1 VTNGVDVEY
10 FHPIDDPGD
19 REPPTLMWAGPMNWY
34 PNRDAIRYLLT
45 EIWPVVAE
53 KRKDARLLLVGKHPP
68 EITADIPAGDRI
80 ETPGFVPDVREYM
93 KRAHV
98 YVVPIRVG
106 GGTRLKI
113 LDSMSSTKAIVTT
126 SIGCEGLKVEDG
138 DHLMRADD
146 PKTFVER
153 VLHLID
159 EPATRESLGANGR
172 ALVEKTY
179 SWDVVGEIMRD
190 VYRESDGLVT
200 GRDRSGG

>member
-1 VTNGVDVEY
+1 
-10 FHPIDDPGD
+10 
-19 REPPTLMWAGPMNWY
+19 
-34 PNRDAIRYLLT
+34 
-45 EIWPVVAE
+45 VVAE
-53 KRKDARLLLVGKHPP
+53 KKPDARLLLVGKHPP
-68 EITADIPAGDRI
+68 EITAENPAGDRI

-113 LDSMSSTKAIVTT
+113 LDSMSSAKAIVTT
-126 SIGCEGLKVEDG
+126 SIGCEGLRVEDG
-138 DHLMRADD
+138 VHLMRADD
-146 PKTFVER
+146 AKTFVEK

-159 EPATRESLGANGR
+159 EAGTRENLGANGR

-190 VYRESDGLVT
+190 VYRESHGLVA
-200 GRDRSGG
+200 GRGGSGG